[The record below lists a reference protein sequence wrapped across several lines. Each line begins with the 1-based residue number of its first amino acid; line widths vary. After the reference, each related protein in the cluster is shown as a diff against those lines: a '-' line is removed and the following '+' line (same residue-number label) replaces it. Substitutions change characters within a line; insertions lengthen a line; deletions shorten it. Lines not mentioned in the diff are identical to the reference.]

1 MGNLLIWRDASPKL
15 LKRTKIFGV
24 EFAIFSIEK
33 AWTGTSNKTNTQV
46 PFYNLKIFKTTKQD
60 IQF

>member
-33 AWTGTSNKTNTQV
+33 AWTSNKTNIQV
-46 PFYNLKIFKTTKQD
+46 PFCNP
-60 IQF
+60 

>member
-24 EFAIFSIEK
+24 GVEFAIFSIEK
-33 AWTGTSNKTNTQV
+33 AWTSNKTNIQV
-46 PFYNLKIFKTTKQD
+46 PFCNP
-60 IQF
+60 

>member
-1 MGNLLIWRDASPKL
+1 MGNLLIWRDACPKL

-46 PFYNLKIFKTTKQD
+46 PFYNPKIFKTTK
-60 IQF
+60 